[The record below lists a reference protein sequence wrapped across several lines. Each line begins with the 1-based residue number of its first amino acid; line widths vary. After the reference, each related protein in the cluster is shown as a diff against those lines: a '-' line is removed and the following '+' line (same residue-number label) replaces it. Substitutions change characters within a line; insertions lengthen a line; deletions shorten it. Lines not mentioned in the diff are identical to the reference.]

1 MTNETYG
8 GKRWITTIWPPQKKM
23 QKGRERG
30 PCYFDHLKCSG
41 VSFQRKSD
49 VPGVAYFVQREGS
62 MQILCRGRR
71 VSSLVKKKKLILK
84 FSTNV

>member
-1 MTNETYG
+1 MDNNHMASS
-8 GKRWITTIWPPQKKM
+8 KKM

-49 VPGVAYFVQREGS
+49 VPRVAYFVQREGS

-71 VSSLVKKKKLILK
+71 GEYTGEKK
-84 FSTNV
+84 N